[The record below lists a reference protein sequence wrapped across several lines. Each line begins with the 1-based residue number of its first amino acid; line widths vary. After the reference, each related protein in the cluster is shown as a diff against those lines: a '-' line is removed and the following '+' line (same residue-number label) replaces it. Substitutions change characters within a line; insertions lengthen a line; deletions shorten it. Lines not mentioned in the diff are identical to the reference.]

1 MEIKKE
7 MEKVNIY
14 VLTKIKTSFSEV
26 LFSFLK
32 NKKLS
37 LTNVI
42 KKSDLDRRYVSKFKS
57 KKYRPSK
64 NTVKALS
71 IGLMLDLDET
81 LFFLKTAGYYL
92 SDSLTEDLVF
102 MFCIENEIYNI
113 SDVNQLLYEFGHT
126 ILGTIPR
133 E

>member
-7 MEKVNIY
+7 MVKLNSY
-14 VLTKIKTSFSEV
+14 VLSKQKSSFSDV

-37 LTNVI
+37 LNNVL
-42 KKSDLDRRYVSKFKS
+42 KQSDLDRRYVSKFKS
-57 KKYRPSK
+57 KTYRPSK

-71 IGLMLDLDET
+71 IGLKLNKEEALS
-81 LFFLKTAGYYL
+81 FLKTAGYYL
-92 SDSLTEDLVF
+92 SDSLTEDLIF
-102 MFCIENEIYNI
+102 MFCLENEIYNI
-113 SDVNQLLYEFGHT
+113 SDVNQLLYDFGLG